1 MEAFDYDFSME
12 STMSELITSGGI
24 LSEMGH

>member
-1 MEAFDYDFSME
+1 MEAFDHDFALE